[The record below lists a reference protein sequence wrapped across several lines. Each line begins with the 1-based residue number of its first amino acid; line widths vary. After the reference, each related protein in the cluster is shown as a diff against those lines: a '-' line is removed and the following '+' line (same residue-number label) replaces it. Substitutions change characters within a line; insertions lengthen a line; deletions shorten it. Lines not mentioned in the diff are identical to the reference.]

1 MAAHKNGRK
10 QLNISFNRPEDVVLY
25 DRLMEMAK
33 ERRYPLAT
41 FVVLSLHEAFRK
53 TDTTAEDPPAQP
65 E

>member
-1 MAAHKNGRK
+1 M
-10 QLNISFNRPEDVVLY
+10 LY